1 MPGVQIKITHRST
14 LRGHLLKRRRES
26 KRVVWIQCDTCRGRS
41 ECEHLVWRFSS
52 SSQSNAEH
60 WGSVLSRVPY
70 LAGNSI
76 NLCFSFPIS
85 GLIKMNERPSK
96 IHYLTF
102 FNSQWGAG
110 FMNCSLNL
118 QYKEFTTTWF
128 FINKQFPQI
137 SYFLP
142 NKGSVWY
149 SKFTQIFQVIFWSK
163 CSDNPES
170 HSDSSYF
177 NIIHLKGLMNIQ
189 TKNLESSAKGVKL
202 GTFHLVSN

>member
-1 MPGVQIKITHRST
+1 MPRVQIKITHRST
-14 LRGHLLKRRRES
+14 FRGRLLKRRLES
-26 KRVVWIQCDTCRGRS
+26 KWVVRIRCDTCHGRT
-41 ECEHLVWRFSS
+41 ECEHLVWRLSFSS
-52 SSQSNAEH
+52 RSNTEH
-60 WGSVLSRVPY
+60 WGSILSPVLY
-70 LAGNSI
+70 LANNFI

-85 GLIKMNERPSK
+85 KLIKMNERPSK
-96 IHYLTF
+96 IHYLAF

-118 QYKEFTTTWF
+118 EYKEFTTIWF
-128 FINKQFPQI
+128 FINRQFPQI

-142 NKGSVWY
+142 NNGRVWY
-149 SKFTQIFQVIFWSK
+149 PKFTQIFQVIFWSK

-170 HSDSSYF
+170 RSDSSYF

-202 GTFHLVSN
+202 GTFHLVIN